1 MAPFRHENPSHAV
14 AIRPVYE
21 HNLEKEFAIIRKVA
35 TSYRCIAIDTEFP
48 GLVYRTVSHP
58 RFLSPE
64 QRYALVKAN
73 VDSLKLIQ
81 LGLTLSNMDNGDAM
95 TWEFNFRGFNPITD
109 AQDPESVDF
118 LKSNGMDFLKNY
130 TEGVDQERF
139 AELLWSSGLLT
150 KFNDK
155 TWITFHGTYDLAF
168 LIKTISHDGLPDTM
182 RKFLY
187 RVTCYFGFDVF
198 DVKHLS
204 KSCNGLYGSLENVA
218 KILKTERIAGHA
230 HQAGSDSLLIS
241 DVYNKMRQIFFKNGI
256 EWRHARILSG
266 IQEL

>member
-1 MAPFRHENPSHAV
+1 MALFHHAKPSHAMV
-14 AIRPVYE
+14 IRPVYE

-35 TSYRCIAIDTEFP
+35 ASYRCVAIDTEFP
-48 GLVYRTVSHP
+48 GLVYRTASHP

-81 LGLTLSNMDNGDAM
+81 LGLTLSNMDSGDAI
-95 TWEFNFRGFNPITD
+95 TWEFNFRGFNPEID
-109 AQDPESVDF
+109 AQDPESVEF
-118 LKSNGMDFLKNY
+118 LESNGIDFSKNY
-130 TEGVDQERF
+130 TQGVDVERF
-139 AELLWSSGLLT
+139 AELFWSSGLLT
-150 KFNDK
+150 KFNR

-168 LIKTISHDGLPDTM
+168 LIKMLSHDGLPDTM
-182 RKFLY
+182 QKFLY

-218 KILKTERIAGHA
+218 KILGINRIAGQA

-241 DVYNKMRQIFFKNGI
+241 DVYKKMQKIFFKNGI
-256 EWRHARILSG
+256 EWRHTSILCG